1 MISMVDFTMLRQACE
16 LIQKWKPVWPDI
28 VLNVNFSRNTL
39 MEPDFLERI
48 DQILS
53 ETGADP
59 AQLIF
64 EITESSQ
71 NIQLNPCAA
80 CWMK

>member
-1 MISMVDFTMLRQACE
+1 MISMSDFTMLRFAE

-48 DQILS
+48 DPNS
-53 ETGADP
+53 FRDR
-59 AQLIF
+59 
-64 EITESSQ
+64 
-71 NIQLNPCAA
+71 C
-80 CWMK
+80 